1 MRAVVHSV
9 RPIGPG
15 PRGLPILGMLPAVRR
30 NPTAVFIAAARRF
43 GDVVHLKIGPRN
55 GYLITNPA
63 DVRHV
68 LQDNAR
74 NYHKSPLY
82 DKLRT
87 VLGNGLLTS
96 EDDFW
101 LRQRRIAQPAFHRQR
116 MLGLAGTM
124 ADQARATAAEWR
136 SLASRSEERRGG

>member
-1 MRAVVHSV
+1 
-9 RPIGPG
+9 
-15 PRGLPILGMLPAVRR
+15 MLPAIRR
-30 NPTAVFIAAARRF
+30 DPVGVFMQAALRF
-43 GDVVHLKIGPRN
+43 GDVVYFRIGPRR
-55 GYLITNPA
+55 GYLITNPD

-82 DKLRT
+82 DKLRMF
-87 VLGNGLLTS
+87 LGNGLLTS

-116 MLGLAGTM
+116 MAALAERDGRARPGTPRP
-124 ADQARATAAEWR
+124 DG
-136 SLASRSEERRGG
+136 SRSRRPDSRWMSTTR

>member
-1 MRAVVHSV
+1 MREAAHLIPVL
-9 RPIGPG
+9 PPG
-15 PRGLPILGMLPAVRR
+15 PQGLPILGMLPAVRR
-30 NPTAVFIAAARRF
+30 NPTAVFMDAARRY
-43 GDVVHLKIGPRN
+43 GEVVYFKIGPRR

-82 DKLRT
+82 DRLRLS
-87 VLGNGLLTS
+87 LGNGLLTS
-96 EDDFW
+96 EDEFW

-116 MLGLAGTM
+116 IAALASVM
-124 ADQARATAAEWR
+124 AEAAREAAARWET
-136 SLASRSEERRGG
+136 LASRAGSVD

>member
-1 MRAVVHSV
+1 
-9 RPIGPG
+9 
-15 PRGLPILGMLPAVRR
+15 MLPAVRR
-30 NPTAVFIAAARRF
+30 DPTGVFMQAARRF
-43 GDVVHLKIGPRN
+43 GDVVYFKIGPRR

-63 DVRHV
+63 DIRHV

-82 DKLRT
+82 DKLRMS
-87 VLGNGLLTS
+87 LGNGLLTS

-116 MLGLAGTM
+116 MAALAGVM
-124 ADQARATAAEWR
+124 AEAATR
-136 SLASRSEERRGG
+136 RRGRVADDRRQPDGRWMSTTR